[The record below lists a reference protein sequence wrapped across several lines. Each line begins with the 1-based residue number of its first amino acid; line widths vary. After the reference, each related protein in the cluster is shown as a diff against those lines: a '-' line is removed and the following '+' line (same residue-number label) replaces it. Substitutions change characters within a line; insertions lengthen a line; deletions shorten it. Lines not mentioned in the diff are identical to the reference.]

1 MGLTISVGI
10 LTDLRENDLEGYA
23 YVKEQLAL
31 ASTVLVRA
39 GRSWHDEPEECEPW
53 SAEMFG
59 YSGLHYL
66 RRAAAHLELRGTLPA
81 PGDQDASRD
90 PLIQEYYDRATRA
103 RHGLKRLLGIG
114 KPRRRSFD
122 HLLLHSD
129 AEGFYVPIDF
139 DDVIHAGD
147 EIALAGGMVGSSQQ
161 LLREC
166 LRLRDALG
174 IPEDLDPDADHLWEA
189 ADRQGQGEGWE
200 RYGVEAFS
208 CVRLLHGAKLS
219 VERAAALAF
228 I

>member
-66 RRAAAHLELRGTLPA
+66 RRVAAHLELRGTLPA

-139 DDVIHAGD
+139 DDVVHAGD
-147 EIALAGGMVGSSQQ
+147 GIELAGAMIGSSQQ

-174 IPEDLDPDADHLWEA
+174 IPADLDPDADHLWEA
-189 ADRQGQGEGWE
+189 ADCQGQGEGWE

-219 VERAAALAF
+219 VERAAALMF
-228 I
+228 N